1 MVRRLSMVAAVAAA
15 CFAGAA
21 GAQDGGTS
29 ASTVFGILKVDSQRA
44 NTLVSV
50 PWVACTGGVES
61 AEICV
66 ADLVKT
72 ANLSEGDQLLA
83 FNAQRG
89 AYDGWTLAKGADGLL
104 GWEPATTVS
113 ASGVTVAA
121 GERDATLARG
131 RAIWLVRQ
139 DASKPFYL
147 QGQFEGAPAEV
158 RVAGGSESAP
168 AYTLL
173 GNALRE
179 GVAVNDLDWG
189 EGPAAGDTLSIPD
202 GAVPRVLEWDAAS
215 GKWFRTVPTL
225 ENGRVQNVRTTTDR
239 ISAGAGFWYV
249 RRAAAAF
256 TFTWKKKGS

>member
-1 MVRRLSMVAAVAAA
+1 MLRKLVLGVALAAA
-15 CFAGAA
+15 CAA
-21 GAQDGGTS
+21 RAQVGETS
-29 ASTVFGILKVDSQRA
+29 ISTVFGIRKVDSRRE

-72 ANLSEGDQLLA
+72 ASLTEGDRLLA

-89 AYDGWTLAKGADGLL
+89 AYDGWTLVKAEDGLL
-104 GWEPATTVS
+104 AWEPSTTVT
-113 ASGVTVAA
+113 AAGLTVAA

-131 RAIWLVRQ
+131 RAIWLMRQ

-147 QGQFEGAPAEV
+147 QGQFEGAPAVV
-158 RVAGGSESAP
+158 RVAGGSADAP
-168 AYTLL
+168 AYPLL

-189 EGPAAGDTLSIPD
+189 DGPVAGDTLSIPD
-202 GAVPRVLEWDAAS
+202 GAVPRVLEWDAAA
-215 GKWFRTVPTL
+215 GKWYRTVPTMVG
-225 ENGRVQNVRTTTDR
+225 GRVQNVRTTGDR
-239 ISAGAGFWYV
+239 IAAGAGFWYV
-249 RRAAAAF
+249 RRAADEF
-256 TFTWKKKGS
+256 TFTWKKKEN